1 MANIKDCPGFETFGA
16 DVKEAR
22 KVKQLSRKTLAEQ
35 VNIDWR
41 YLANIEND
49 GTIPSL
55 PVIIQLIKICG
66 LPVERYFN
74 PEIMREESALRQRVS
89 HKLKLC
95 PEEFLPIIE
104 GAIDG
109 AIQIQQ
115 KNDETEVH
123 DNPLFCFW
131 EDAICALSFFVRFSE
146 KPGFCG
152 YFLGVRTL
160 FKGRRTK
167 TASIGSVATL
177 PANGFPFVSWGSPQT
192 PE

>member
-1 MANIKDCPGFETFGA
+1 
-16 DVKEAR
+16 
-22 KVKQLSRKTLAEQ
+22 
-35 VNIDWR
+35 
-41 YLANIEND
+41 
-49 GTIPSL
+49 
-55 PVIIQLIKICG
+55 
-66 LPVERYFN
+66 
-74 PEIMREESALRQRVS
+74 
-89 HKLKLC
+89 
-95 PEEFLPIIE
+95 
-104 GAIDG
+104 
-109 AIQIQQ
+109 
-115 KNDETEVH
+115 VH